1 MTQTYRAILRRG
13 TLLFFITISLIVRG
27 ESLDSSQ
34 QWWHGFEDPVLLSLI
49 NITIENNYDVA
60 MALKRVEVSR
70 LARQQAMS
78 GYYPTISGNI
88 GWDKARSSGYT
99 TVAKLREKTTDYFS
113 LGLSS
118 SWEIDL
124 FGKIRR
130 KVEEQ
135 GATWQATK
143 AEYDGTIISVTAELA
158 NSYINLR
165 TYQEELEVARHLL
178 ESETNVMDIAEAR
191 HECALASGLDVA
203 QAKAVYYSTKASI
216 PSLKASIDTSINS
229 IALLSGVDKDELEE
243 MLGGVPRIPQYSG
256 LIITEIPESL
266 LMRRPDVVAAA
277 YQVDSYAAAVGVA
290 KSAYLP
296 SLTLDASIGTASHR
310 IKNIFSHDA
319 LTYSIAPTLSWT
331 LFTGFSRKYA
341 TAQAEEQLR
350 IGRDNYDLTLLTAE
364 EEANNALAK
373 YHYSLTRIGLLN
385 SVLAESSKAFNFALD
400 QYKQGLSAFI
410 NVVDAQINLLNYNN
424 QLIEERSNAQ
434 LALVALYQALGGGW
448 VY

>member
-1 MTQTYRAILRRG
+1 
-13 TLLFFITISLIVRG
+13 
-27 ESLDSSQ
+27 
-34 QWWHGFEDPVLLSLI
+34 
-49 NITIENNYDVA
+49 
-60 MALKRVEVSR
+60 
-70 LARQQAMS
+70 
-78 GYYPTISGNI
+78 
-88 GWDKARSSGYT
+88 
-99 TVAKLREKTTDYFS
+99 
-113 LGLSS
+113 
-118 SWEIDL
+118 
-124 FGKIRR
+124 
-130 KVEEQ
+130 VEEE

-143 AEYDGTIISVTAELA
+143 AEYEGTIISVTTELA

-216 PSLKASIDTSINS
+216 PSLEASIATSINS
-229 IALLSGVDKDELEE
+229 IALLSGVDKDELED
-243 MLGGVPRIPQYSG
+243 MLSGVPRIPQYSG

-266 LMRRPDVVAAA
+266 LLRRPDVIAAA

-296 SLTLDASIGTASHR
+296 SLTLDASVGTASHR

-350 IGRDNYDLTLLTAE
+350 IGMDNYDLTLLTAE
-364 EEANNALAK
+364 EEANNALVQ
-373 YHYSLTRIGLLN
+373 YHYSITRIGLLN
-385 SVLAESSKAFNFALD
+385 SVLAESIKAFNFALD

-434 LALVALYQALGGGW
+434 LYLVSLYQALGGGW
-448 VY
+448 